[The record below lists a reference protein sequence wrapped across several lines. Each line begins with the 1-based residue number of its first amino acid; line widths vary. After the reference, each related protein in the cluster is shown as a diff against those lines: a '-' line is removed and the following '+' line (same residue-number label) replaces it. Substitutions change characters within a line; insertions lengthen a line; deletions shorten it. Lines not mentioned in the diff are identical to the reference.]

1 MRAFPI
7 PDPEVTMAAKPPS
20 LDRLE
25 EFAKATAEAK
35 AAFDA
40 QLAKTERLRALRLE
54 HEAAAN
60 AAAKS
65 SVAQPAQAKAKAR
78 KRRARS

>member
-1 MRAFPI
+1 
-7 PDPEVTMAAKPPS
+7 MAAKPAS

-54 HEAAAN
+54 REAAL
-60 AAAKS
+60 
-65 SVAQPAQAKAKAR
+65 QAKAPPADDAVRKPRTR
-78 KRRARS
+78 KRTAKA